1 LEFYRKLPR
10 LHRHHVG
17 AYILN
22 ARSTPQQP
30 GHAAGLPD
38 DRRSTERKPRLP
50 GMVDSTHRSLAREVH
65 SRLFANAAI
74 AASRV
79 TCSSVSGL
87 NFLIRRSQLQI
98 LLLHNGRE
106 LVEIF

>member
-1 LEFYRKLPR
+1 ML
-10 LHRHHVG
+10 G

-30 GHAAGLPD
+30 GAGCRTTADPQ
-38 DRRSTERKPRLP
+38 RESRGSQAWCTART
-50 GMVDSTHRSLAREVH
+50 GSLAREVH
-65 SRLFANAAI
+65 SRLHLFANAAI

-98 LLLHNGRE
+98 LFLHNGRE

>member
-1 LEFYRKLPR
+1 
-10 LHRHHVG
+10 
-17 AYILN
+17 
-22 ARSTPQQP
+22 
-30 GHAAGLPD
+30 
-38 DRRSTERKPRLP
+38 
-50 GMVDSTHRSLAREVH
+50 MVDSTHPLTGTRAVH
-65 SRLFANAAI
+65 SRRQLFANAAI

-106 LVEIF
+106 IVEIF